1 VVVPDCLCGHEG
13 AVNDDVFLDRTVVKK
28 GTRVT
33 YIPYTMERLEMLWGS
48 VWAEF
53 KPEQWLK
60 WDEAENRQ

>member
-1 VVVPDCLCGHEG
+1 M
-13 AVNDDVFLDRTVVKK
+13 NDDVFLDRTVVKK